1 MSFMEDLIKKRQ
13 VMIDGLKVN
22 EGDINLGIFEDFYPD
37 EAHFIYELLQNAEDA
52 GATKVSFVLKKH
64 TCLFEHNAP
73 HHFDEED
80 IKAITGIHSSSKKDK
95 TDKIGKF
102 GVGFKSV
109 NVYTDTPI
117 IHSRDYSFK
126 IIKLI
131 LPELIEKDP
140 NLNGKT
146 RFEFPFNNPK
156 KKVTEAYSE
165 IESGLRQLSETTLL
179 FLNNIRY
186 IHWSFEG
193 HSGTVLRVD
202 HTDTHIEV
210 LKQIDGKNDINSHW
224 LRFAKPVEKSEK
236 ITNAIDGIER
246 QKVAIAFELELKDTA
261 KEFDKSN
268 PISSQMKVKPSLQ
281 GNVSVFFPAAKEASG
296 LRFHLHAPFIPELSR
311 ASIKNS
317 PDNTPLFEQLAA
329 LSASSLH
336 TVRDLGLLTSDFLSA
351 LPHNQDRLTERYIV
365 IRDAILN
372 ELNSQPLLPTF
383 HGGFAPARS
392 LLHGPVS
399 MKELFSIEDL
409 STIFPDRVNVNWLS
423 SAGVRGS
430 NLEKLILSTVVNNF
444 DQELLIELLEE
455 RLYESKISYLSL
467 HNNVDPAFSTWF
479 ASQSAE
485 WLQSFYSILYK
496 FCLNEDDFH
505 DLKNT
510 KIVKLVDGSLSLPSE
525 AYFVFSDLDVNDHL
539 PRVDDQIF
547 SNLGKKNQHEE
558 AKNLLVKLGVKEPGE
573 FEELALMLAT
583 RYGHPDVAVSDDLYV
598 ADLKRLLALE
608 TGRLRQLGEALRS
621 SHFFKTLDNGKE
633 CWSQASS
640 IYLDDPYFHTG
651 LDVFYNDLQ
660 GPLRKTPCSS
670 WYATIPDIDLNAFG
684 KLTKVSGAV
693 FEFEFLVEEDVCENN
708 PHWNELRRAPGER
721 FTSPINRD
729 YILSPVARKL
739 LNLKRVDAARLI
751 WKTISSSNMKFLKAT
766 FRKNETG
773 GAHKAP
779 SRLVI
784 DLAELS
790 WVPLTDGRFV
800 KPCEAS
806 LSLMHSGF
814 TVDKSYA
821 WLSHVRFG
829 EKEEKQDS
837 ENLAKNEK
845 MKELGFEDEEQ
856 LRDAKAFAKL
866 PEHMRKEFLAANS
879 KSAVSKELPEKQIK
893 NPSLRNMRVAEQARN
908 TPQRTSD
915 IRSRAVQVGYQAS
928 KDEAKAYLKEQY
940 TNGDQ
945 QTFCQICK
953 DVLPFKL
960 LNGVYY
966 FEAVEAVEDSAK
978 RFREGFLC
986 LCPNHAAAYRHI
998 NAQKNLMVDLIM
1010 QASTNEI
1017 EIKLGGELTHIY
1029 FTQVHL
1035 ADLRSC
1041 LGADESD

>member
-1 MSFMEDLIKKRQ
+1 MSFMDDLIKKRQ
-13 VMIDGLKVN
+13 VMIDGLEVN

-52 GATKVSFVLKKH
+52 GATEVSFELKKH

-131 LPELIEKDP
+131 LPELVEKDP
-140 NLNGKT
+140 NLRGKT

-156 KKVTEAYSE
+156 KKVSEAYSE
-165 IESGLRQLSETTLL
+165 IESGLKQLSETTLL

-186 IHWSFEG
+186 IHWNLEG
-193 HSGTVLRVD
+193 HSGAVLRVD
-202 HTDTHIEV
+202 HTETHIEV
-210 LKQIDGKNDINSHW
+210 LKQIDGKKDINSHW
-224 LRFAKPVEKSEK
+224 LRFSKPVEKSEK

-246 QKVAIAFELELKDTA
+246 QKVAIAFELELKDKN
-261 KEFDKSN
+261 KEFDKSQS
-268 PISSQMKVKPSLQ
+268 ISSQMRVKPSLQ
-281 GNVSVFFPAAKEASG
+281 GNVSVFFPAAKETSG

-317 PDNTPLFEQLAA
+317 PDNAPLFEQLAE

-336 TVRDLGLLTSDFLSA
+336 VVRDLGLLTSDFLSA
-351 LPHNQDRLTERYIV
+351 LPHNQDRLTERYVV

-372 ELNSQPLLPTF
+372 ELNSAPLLPNF
-383 HGGFAPARS
+383 HGGFTPARS
-392 LLHGPVS
+392 LLNGPAS
-399 MKELFSIEDL
+399 MKELFSVEDL
-409 STIFPDRVNVNWLS
+409 ATIFPDLENLSWLS
-423 SAGVRGS
+423 SVGVRGG
-430 NLEKLILSTVVNNF
+430 NLEKLILSTDVNTF
-444 DQELLIELLEE
+444 DQKILIQQLEG
-455 RLYESKISYLSL
+455 RLYESQTSYLRS
-467 HNNVDPAFSTWF
+467 HNNVDSRFSNWLV
-479 ASQSAE
+479 SKSAE
-485 WLQSFYSILYK
+485 WLQSLYSVLYK
-496 FCLNEDDFH
+496 FCVNEDDFH

-510 KIVKLVDGSLSLPSE
+510 KFVKLVGGGLSIPTS
-525 AYFVFSDLDVNDHL
+525 AYFVFSDSDVNDHL

-547 SNLGKKNQHEE
+547 LDFGKKDRHED

-573 FEELALMLAT
+573 FEELALMLTT
-583 RYGHPDVAVSDDLYV
+583 RYGHSDVNVPDDSYI
-598 ADLKRLLALE
+598 ADLKRLLSLE
-608 TGRLRQLGEALRS
+608 PGRLRQLAETLRS
-621 SHFFKTLDNGKE
+621 SFLFKTLDNGKE

-640 IYLDDPYFHTG
+640 IYLDDPFLQTG
-651 LDVFYNDLQ
+651 LEVFYKNLQ
-660 GPLRKTPCSS
+660 GPLRKVSCSS
-670 WYATIPDIDLNAFG
+670 WYTTVPDLDLTELG
-684 KLTKVSGAV
+684 RLIKVSGAITK
-693 FEFEFLVEEDVCENN
+693 FEYLADEDVCENN
-708 PHWNELRRAPGER
+708 PNWNELRRAPGER
-721 FTSPINRD
+721 YTSPINRD

-739 LNLKRVDAARLI
+739 LNSNQVDAARLI
-751 WKTISSSNMKFLKAT
+751 WKTISSSNAQFLKAT

-773 GAHKAP
+773 GSHKAA

-784 DLAELS
+784 DLAEMS

-800 KPCEAS
+800 KPSEVS

-821 WLSHVRFG
+821 WLADVRFG
-829 EKEEKQDS
+829 ELEVQQDS
-837 ENLAKNEK
+837 ENQAKAEK
-845 MKELGFEDEEQ
+845 IKALGFENEEQ
-856 LRDAKAFAKL
+856 LRDAKEFAKL
-866 PEHMRKEFLAANS
+866 PEHMRREILVAHCKNQAS
-879 KSAVSKELPEKQIK
+879 KVLPEKLVR
-893 NPSLRNMRVAEQARN
+893 NSELRSSRVKEQAVN
-908 TPQRTSD
+908 TPERKSE

-928 KDEAKAYLKEQY
+928 KDEAKVYLKDQY
-940 TNGDQ
+940 TDADQ

-966 FEAVEAVEDSAK
+966 FEAVEAVQDSVK
-978 RFREGFLC
+978 RYREGFLC

-1017 EIKLGGELTHIY
+1017 EISLGGELTSIY

-1035 ADLRSC
+1035 ADLKSC
-1041 LGADESD
+1041 LSADDFD